1 MVGARMRF
9 GGSLGLPLGV
19 RAAGL
24 LFMPDRNLIRTTA
37 DRIERAV

>member
-1 MVGARMRF
+1 MVGAWMRF
-9 GGSLGLPLGV
+9 GGSLGLPLGI

-24 LFMPDRNLIRTTA
+24 LFMRDRNPIRALT